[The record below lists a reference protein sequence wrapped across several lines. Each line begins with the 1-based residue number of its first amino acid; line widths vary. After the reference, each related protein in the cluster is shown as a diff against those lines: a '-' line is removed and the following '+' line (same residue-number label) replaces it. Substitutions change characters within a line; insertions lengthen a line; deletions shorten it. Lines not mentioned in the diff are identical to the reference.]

1 MKRRNEV
8 LVGVLLT
15 AATVVGV
22 LGTLWLVR
30 GGLSSG
36 YPLYT
41 ITPWG
46 AGLTQGQPVLLAGA
60 KIGYV
65 SDVELQQNG
74 TLLVALNI
82 NKQYRVPQGSK
93 ATVKPVGLF
102 GDQSIAITPDYRRP
116 ITAYVPPGDTLP
128 GGPPA
133 VQLDQI
139 LSRVDTVSRGIADVT
154 KAFEVQLVQ
163 QGGIEDIRSTLAR
176 TNKLVTQLSEIA
188 AVQSRELSLT
198 MRQLRSTA
206 AAVDSA
212 SVDSTVRNFQVASAN
227 VAALTDSLRTTTGK
241 LNATLGRLERGEGT
255 AGKLLTDTL
264 LYRDVRSLVTRLDSV
279 TADLKKNPKKYINLS
294 IF

>member
-8 LVGVLLT
+8 LVGIVLT
-15 AATVVGV
+15 VATIVGV

-41 ITPWG
+41 VTPWG

-60 KIGYV
+60 KIGYIA
-65 SDVELQQNG
+65 DVELRQNG
-74 TLLVALNI
+74 TLLVSLNV
-82 NKQYRVPQGSK
+82 NKQYRVPQGST
-93 ATVKPVGLF
+93 AAVKPIGLF

-116 ITAYVPPGDTLP
+116 ITAYVDPGDTLP
-128 GGPPA
+128 TGLAA
-133 VQLDQI
+133 VSIDQL

-176 TNKLVTQLSEIA
+176 TNKLVGQLSEIA
-188 AVQSRELSLT
+188 ADQSRELSLT

-206 AAVDSA
+206 AAVDSTT
-212 SVDSTVRNFQVASAN
+212 VDSTLRNFQTASAN
-227 VAALTDSLRTTTGK
+227 VAALTDSLRTTTAK
-241 LNATLGRLERGEGT
+241 LNATLGHLERGDGT

-264 LYRDVRSLVTRLDSV
+264 LYRDVRSLVTRLDSM
-279 TADLKKNPKKYINLS
+279 TADIKKNPKRYINLS